1 MIRQFYNKTALT
13 AFHSS
18 NKSIIIVAEIEVL
31 VEAKTL
37 DSRTMIGTKA
47 CQEEEDKEAIVGLLT
62 GEITEEAEEEEVV
75 DEIDEI
81 QFFFWRIKQ
90 E

>member
-1 MIRQFYNKTALT
+1 M
-13 AFHSS
+13 
-18 NKSIIIVAEIEVL
+18 L

-81 QFFFWRIKQ
+81 QFFLENKTRMIFILDRVAHSQ
-90 E
+90 RHSFPRN